1 MKKPTVPRITEKHLQ
16 ELVRKAAILT
26 GWRLYHTFNSMHSV
40 KGFPDC
46 CLVKGNKLWFVEL
59 KNETGKVT
67 PEQQDWL
74 EALARVPGVE
84 VQLLRP
90 SGFDKFYEEL
100 KK

>member
-1 MKKPTVPRITEKHLQ
+1 MKGGARKITEKHLQ

-26 GWRLYHTFNSMHSV
+26 GWRMYHTFNSMHSV

-46 CLVKGNKLWFVEL
+46 TLVKEGRLWFVEL

-67 PEQQDWL
+67 PEQLGWL
-74 EALARVPGVE
+74 DALGRVPGVE
-84 VQLLRP
+84 AWVVRP
-90 SGFDKFYEEL
+90 SDFDQFYEEL